1 MEKVT
6 YTIAQLEAFSI
17 AELKTLDLYT
27 MVDSKGLKKAELVK
41 AMFDAQENL
50 NAPKEE
56 ATDET
61 SKESLKEEDEVKD
74 EAPKVEEEE
83 NEEIQSEEKSEKI
96 VFHRKSNIRRNPM
109 TFR

>member
-41 AMFDAQENL
+41 AMFDAQ
-50 NAPKEE
+50 
-56 ATDET
+56 
-61 SKESLKEEDEVKD
+61 
-74 EAPKVEEEE
+74 
-83 NEEIQSEEKSEKI
+83 
-96 VFHRKSNIRRNPM
+96 
-109 TFR
+109 